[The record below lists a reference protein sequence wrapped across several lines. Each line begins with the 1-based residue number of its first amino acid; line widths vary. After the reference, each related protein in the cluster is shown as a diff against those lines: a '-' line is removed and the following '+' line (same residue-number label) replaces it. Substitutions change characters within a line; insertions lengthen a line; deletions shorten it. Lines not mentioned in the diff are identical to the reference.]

1 MQVRGSTSDPVPTRW
16 QQSAPRG
23 QSGPMQRSP
32 GRCPQGQS
40 GLDQREGRAE
50 ARCCLD
56 VEARVRVLGE
66 GDERQRA
73 GMAGFLAGGM
83 ETWSCHSLRWGV

>member
-1 MQVRGSTSDPVPTRW
+1 MQVRGGASDPVPTRW

-23 QSGPMQRSP
+23 QSG
-32 GRCPQGQS
+32 
-40 GLDQREGRAE
+40 LDQREGLAE

-66 GDERQRA
+66 GGERQRA
-73 GMAGFLAGGM
+73 GMAGFLAGAM
-83 ETWSCHSLRWGV
+83 ETWSCYSLRWGM